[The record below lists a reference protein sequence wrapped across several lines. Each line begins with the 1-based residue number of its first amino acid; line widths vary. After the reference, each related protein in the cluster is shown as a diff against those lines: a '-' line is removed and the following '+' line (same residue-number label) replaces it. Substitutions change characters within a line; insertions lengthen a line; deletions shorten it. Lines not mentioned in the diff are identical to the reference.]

1 MKIKCLKDEE
11 IRFSHANS
19 VELERQL
26 FFKIQHI
33 NLSKEFKAKY
43 SQYLQL
49 HSFFYK
55 PDSRI
60 YFTKTNWQS
69 KDILPDK
76 ME

>member
-33 NLSKEFKAKY
+33 NLSKEFKEK
-43 SQYLQL
+43 
-49 HSFFYK
+49 
-55 PDSRI
+55 I
-60 YFTKTNWQS
+60 
-69 KDILPDK
+69 
-76 ME
+76 